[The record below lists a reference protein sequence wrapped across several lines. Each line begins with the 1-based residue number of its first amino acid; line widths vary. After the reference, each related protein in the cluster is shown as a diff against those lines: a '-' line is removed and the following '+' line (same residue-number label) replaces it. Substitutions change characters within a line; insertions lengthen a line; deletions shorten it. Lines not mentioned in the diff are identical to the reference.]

1 MINKKPQERRK
12 RDDRQADVFSIDEWK
27 PKTEVG
33 KLVKNKEIT
42 NIDEIIDAGL
52 KIYEPEIVDALVPEL
67 ESDLLLL
74 GQSKGKFG
82 GGQRRAF
89 KQTQKKTR
97 EGNVIKFS
105 TCAVVGNGNG
115 YVGIGFGNSK
125 ETLPAREKSVR
136 NAKLNLIKIVRG
148 SGSWESDTNQPHSI
162 PFTVIGKCGS
172 VEVKLMPAPKGTG
185 LKAQSEIVKILKMA
199 GIQDVWSKARG
210 KTSSRLNLIKAT
222 FEALKK
228 TLSTH
233 TLLEQEATIGLHEGR
248 ASQSKEEQVEKD
260 EE

>member
-1 MINKKPQERRK
+1 MSDEKPQEK
-12 RDDRQADVFSIDEWK
+12 KKIEEKKFDDFSIDEWK
-27 PKTEVG
+27 PKTETG
-33 KLVKNKEIT
+33 RLVKNKEIT
-42 NIDEIIDAGL
+42 DIDEIIDSGV
-52 KIYEPEIVDALVPEL
+52 KIYEPEIVDVLVPEL

-105 TCAVVGNGNG
+105 TCAVVGNKNG

-136 NAKLNLIKIVRG
+136 NAKLNLIKITRG
-148 SGSWESDTNQPHSI
+148 SGSWESKITQPHSL
-162 PFTVIGKCGS
+162 PFTVEGKCGS
-172 VEVKLMPAPKGTG
+172 VVVKLMPAPKGTG
-185 LKAQSEIVKILKMA
+185 LKAQSEVAKILKMA
-199 GIQDVWSKARG
+199 GIEDVWSKSRG
-210 KTSSRLNLIKAT
+210 KTTSRLNLIKAT

-228 TLSTH
+228 TVSTH
-233 TLLEQEATIGLHEGR
+233 TLLEHENTIGLHEGR
-248 ASQSKEEQVEKD
+248 ASQSKEEQG